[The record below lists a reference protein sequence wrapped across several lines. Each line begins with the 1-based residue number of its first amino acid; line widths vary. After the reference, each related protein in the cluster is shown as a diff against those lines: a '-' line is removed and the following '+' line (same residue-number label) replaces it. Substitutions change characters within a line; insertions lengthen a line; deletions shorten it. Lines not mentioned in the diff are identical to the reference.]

1 MARSGYTLPVFACA
15 SAIAAI
21 QQLRYQTTV
30 DRVTVNL
37 INPAELVEISIEQVA
52 PLNTQSALAITRSD
66 PGDNLDLTRDTPI
79 WAWVTTKPGTQ
90 QLIIQGGEGIGKN
103 ATNQAAIYRY
113 ARELLTHHLE
123 PYLLPNETLEVT
135 IILPAGR
142 ALAQRT
148 SNEAFGIV
156 EGLSLLGTSGIS
168 QPLSAAEHLQTL
180 QTQLQEQ
187 TKHHPLLVFC
197 IGENGLNFAQ
207 QLGFPPEILV
217 KTANW
222 LGPLLV
228 TAALGEVQQILLLG
242 YHGKLVKLAGGIFH
256 THHHLADARLEIFI
270 AQGVKVGIPTEFLQ
284 KLLHCETIEAAWQL
298 LQSWDQLDSFSHA
311 WTSSLYQVLAETI
324 DQRTERYLWQQTQ
337 KKVMMG
343 SILFGRSRQI
353 LVTSQQG
360 DRLLSNLGLTI
371 PSVSF

>member
-1 MARSGYTLPVFACA
+1 
-15 SAIAAI
+15 
-21 QQLRYQTTV
+21 
-30 DRVTVNL
+30 
-37 INPAELVEISIEQVA
+37 
-52 PLNTQSALAITRSD
+52 
-66 PGDNLDLTRDTPI
+66 
-79 WAWVTTKPGTQ
+79 
-90 QLIIQGGEGIGKN
+90 
-103 ATNQAAIYRY
+103 
-113 ARELLTHHLE
+113 
-123 PYLLPNETLEVT
+123 
-135 IILPAGR
+135 
-142 ALAQRT
+142 
-148 SNEAFGIV
+148 NEAFGIV

>member
-1 MARSGYTLPVFACA
+1 M
-15 SAIAAI
+15 
-21 QQLRYQTTV
+21 
-30 DRVTVNL
+30 
-37 INPAELVEISIEQVA
+37 
-52 PLNTQSALAITRSD
+52 
-66 PGDNLDLTRDTPI
+66 
-79 WAWVTTKPGTQ
+79 
-90 QLIIQGGEGIGKN
+90 
-103 ATNQAAIYRY
+103 
-113 ARELLTHHLE
+113 
-123 PYLLPNETLEVT
+123 
-135 IILPAGR
+135 
-142 ALAQRT
+142 
-148 SNEAFGIV
+148 
-156 EGLSLLGTSGIS
+156 GTSGIS

-311 WTSSLYQVLAETI
+311 WTSSLNQVLAETI

>member
-1 MARSGYTLPVFACA
+1 M
-15 SAIAAI
+15 
-21 QQLRYQTTV
+21 
-30 DRVTVNL
+30 
-37 INPAELVEISIEQVA
+37 
-52 PLNTQSALAITRSD
+52 TRSD

-103 ATNQAAIYRY
+103 ATNQSAIYRY

-207 QLGFPPEILV
+207 QLGFPPEILI

-298 LQSWDQLDSFSHA
+298 LQS
-311 WTSSLYQVLAETI
+311 
-324 DQRTERYLWQQTQ
+324 
-337 KKVMMG
+337 
-343 SILFGRSRQI
+343 
-353 LVTSQQG
+353 
-360 DRLLSNLGLTI
+360 
-371 PSVSF
+371 